1 MPSTKWTRWELAIV
15 IGVVCESAPSEQLWY
30 RCNMKTWIALLR
42 GVNVGGKNKL
52 PMKALAAELATIGMS
67 DIRTYIQSG
76 NVIFRSPDAQVATV
90 LAAEIRAAIKA
101 KFGFEPHV
109 IVISAKEL
117 ADSVANN
124 PFSELSLDSDGKAL
138 HFFFLAEAP
147 RNFDQDRLA
156 AVRRQSER
164 WQVEGRILYLHTPQ
178 GFGNSKLSSQIE
190 RILGVTATARN
201 WSTVCA
207 LLNLAK
213 TPC

>member
-1 MPSTKWTRWELAIV
+1 
-15 IGVVCESAPSEQLWY
+15 
-30 RCNMKTWIALLR
+30 MKTWIALLR

-52 PMKALAAELATIGMS
+52 PMKALAAELATLGLS

-76 NVIFRSPDAQVATV
+76 NVIFRSPDTRVAAI
-90 LAAEIRAAIKA
+90 LAAEISAAIKT

-117 ADSVANN
+117 ADSVTAN
-124 PFSELSLDSDGKAL
+124 PFPELSPNADGKAL
-138 HFFFLAEAP
+138 HFFFLLEAP

-164 WQVEGRILYLHTPQ
+164 WQIEGRVLYLHTPE
-178 GFGNSKLSSQIE
+178 GFGNSKLAAQIE
-190 RILGVTATARN
+190 RILGVTSTARN

-207 LLNLAK
+207 LLDLVK
-213 TPC
+213 DPG